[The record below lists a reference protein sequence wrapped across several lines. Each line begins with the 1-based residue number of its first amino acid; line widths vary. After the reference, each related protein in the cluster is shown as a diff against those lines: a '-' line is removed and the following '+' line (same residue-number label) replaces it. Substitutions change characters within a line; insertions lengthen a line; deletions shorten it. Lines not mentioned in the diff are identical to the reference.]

1 VALAAPVAAVPA
13 EPAEHDLGTRWV
25 VLAAV
30 AGLFVDSVIAY
41 RKKRAAAEK

>member
-13 EPAEHDLGTRWV
+13 EPAKHDLGTRWV

-30 AGLFVDSVIAY
+30 AGLVVGGVMAY